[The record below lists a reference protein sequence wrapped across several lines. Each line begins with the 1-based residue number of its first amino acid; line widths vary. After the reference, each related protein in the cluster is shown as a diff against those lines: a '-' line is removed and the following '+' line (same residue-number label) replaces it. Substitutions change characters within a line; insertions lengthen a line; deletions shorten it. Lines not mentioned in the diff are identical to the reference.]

1 MIKHAPPTES
11 ALALALRQAKRVLV
25 HVGVFSFFINLLMLT
40 GSIYMLQIYDR
51 VLASRSGYTLL
62 YLTIVAAVLLATMA
76 ALELVRSRLLVRVG
90 ARFDHGVSGQV
101 FGTILGLGSNSQ
113 PLRDLANVRQF
124 LTGPAMLSLLDVPW
138 APVFLALVY
147 VMHPLLGHVSLAGA
161 LLLFAVGVV
170 NERITRQP
178 IAKASTATAASENF
192 AETSARNAEV
202 VRAMGMVPGLQE
214 VWRKRHAAGLALQ
227 GEASDRAGLTAATA
241 KFLRFFVQVAILGV
255 GAYLV
260 IRQEIT
266 AGVMIAASIIMGRAL
281 APVETAIGSW
291 RGFLVARG
299 AFARLENLLAARQ
312 GEPDRMPLPA
322 PKGALAVDKVFAT
335 PPKGSKPVLSNVN
348 FKLDPGG
355 SLGITGP
362 SAAGKSSLARL
373 LTGVWTPS
381 SGSVRLDGVSLADWR
396 REEVGP
402 YIGYLPQDIELFE
415 GTVAANIARF
425 GKLDAELVVEAATR
439 AGAHGMILEL
449 PAGYDTVIGA
459 GGHGL
464 SGGQR
469 QKIGLARAFY
479 GAPPLIVLDE
489 PTSNLD
495 AEGEAAVR
503 QAIEELRSMGRTVIV
518 IGHRPTL
525 LAGVDLLMVIQKGM
539 VTNFGP
545 TTEVMPQITRRAVAR
560 IDPVGSVPAT
570 RS

>member
-1 MIKHAPPTES
+1 MTKRNPPIES
-11 ALALALRQAKRVLV
+11 VLAQALRVAKRSLV
-25 HVGVFSFFINLLMLT
+25 DVGVFSFFINLLMLT

-51 VLASRSGYTLL
+51 VLASRSEYTLL
-62 YLTIVAAVLLATMA
+62 YLTLVAAALLATMA
-76 ALELVRSRLLVRVG
+76 ALELVRSRMLVRIG
-90 ARFDHGVSGQV
+90 ARFDHAVSPQV
-101 FGTILGLGSNSQ
+101 FGAVLGAGMNSQ
-113 PLRDLANVRQF
+113 PLRDLASVRHF
-124 LTGPAMLSLLDVPW
+124 LTGPAMLSLLDAPW

-147 VMHPLLGHVSLAGA
+147 VLHPLLGHVSLAGA
-161 LLLFAVGVV
+161 LLLFAVGVY
-170 NERITRQP
+170 NEKTTRQP
-178 IAKASTATAASENF
+178 LAKAGAATAASEGF

-202 VRAMGMVPGLQE
+202 IRAMGMLPGLQKA
-214 VWRKRHAAGLALQ
+214 WHKRHATGITLQ
-227 GEASDRAGLTAATA
+227 GEASDWAGSAAAVA

-291 RGFLVARG
+291 RGFVVARS
-299 AFARLENLLAARQ
+299 AFDRVEKLLDARR
-312 GEPDRMPLPA
+312 GEPERMPLPA
-322 PKGALAVDKVFAT
+322 PKGDLAVDKLYAT
-335 PPKGSKPVLSNVN
+335 PPKGTKPVLSNLS
-348 FKLDPGG
+348 FRLEAGK

-373 LTGVWTPS
+373 VTGVWAPV

-415 GTVAANIARF
+415 GTVADNIARF
-425 GKLDAELVVEAATR
+425 GEVDAKRVVEAATL
-439 AGAHGMILEL
+439 AGAHQMILEL

-459 GGHGL
+459 SGLGL

-479 GAPPLIVLDE
+479 GAPPLVVLDE

-503 QAIEELRSMGRTVIV
+503 QAMDELHRMGKTVIV

-525 LAGVDLLMVIQKGM
+525 LGGVDLLMVIQKGL

-545 TTEVMPQITRRAVAR
+545 TSEVLPQITRRAVTR
-560 IDPVGSVPAT
+560 VEPSGLPAT